1 MVTSKIIFK
10 IKKPKIIN
18 ITNNDYKELTCFIFV
33 ANQLT
38 INNNKQIKLG
48 YIKLF
53 LNNTSLFM
61 LNKKYDYTDIN
72 PSLFNSNIN
81 INTIKRI
88 YNRNNI
94 TIYVLNINFVEQ
106 TININNNIFSEKKY
120 ILFLKKNVEDEDE
133 NYDIIPNK
141 NLNGHLNDILITPY
155 FTIKLK
161 YILSTI
167 WNY

>member
-106 TININNNIFSEKKY
+106 TINLNNNIFSEKKY